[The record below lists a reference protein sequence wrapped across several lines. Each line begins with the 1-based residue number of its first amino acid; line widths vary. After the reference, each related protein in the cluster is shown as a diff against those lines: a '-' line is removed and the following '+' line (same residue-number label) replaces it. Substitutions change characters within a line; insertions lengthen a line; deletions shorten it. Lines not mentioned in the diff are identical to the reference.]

1 VKEEDMAKLLLHGK
15 PARKALARGVARLAA
30 AVEPTLG
37 PKGLNAMVDRP
48 VGTPLIS
55 RDGVS
60 IASEIEL
67 RDRFENMGAQV
78 VREVSMQ
85 TNEVAGDG
93 TTTAIVL
100 ANALIQRGVALTDNG
115 VKPVDLC
122 KGIDMAVKRIVDAI
136 DESSKDCTEHPEYLE
151 AVARVS
157 ATDPDLGDLV
167 AEAYRR
173 IGNEG
178 VISADFGVTIETT
191 MEVMEGMSFE
201 RGYISHHMVTDREHM
216 EAVLRNPLILMTDQK
231 ILDPSLLDKAISIAA
246 EEDRPLVIIAEEIA
260 PEVVIKLL
268 GNGGAGKFLIV
279 HPPEY
284 GHWRNAMMDDL
295 AIITGGEVLA
305 RDLGK
310 KIQEVT
316 REQLGGAEMVRS
328 STSSTSVLRGEGDHD
343 AVVARRNQV
352 QRMYD
357 VAPPNIEQDKLRER
371 LAKLSGGSAIIY
383 AGGFTP
389 VEQKRKVQLIE
400 DALCAVRA
408 AAEDGVVAGGGT
420 CLAQA
425 GPVLDN
431 LTAMGDIGKGIALV
445 RSVLTQPLRRI
456 ASNAGADGDAVIE
469 AITSGPPGYGFD
481 ASKGVYSDM
490 YESRII
496 DPARVPASALVN
508 AASVATLI
516 LTTETLIGDLDE
528 GEADPTEGPALGGGA
543 ELLGRQ

>member
-1 VKEEDMAKLLLHGK
+1 MPKLMVHGK
-15 PARKALARGVARLAA
+15 AARNSLARGVARLAA

-48 VGTPLIS
+48 VGTPLVT

-67 RDRFENMGAQV
+67 TDRFENMGAQV

-85 TNEVAGDG
+85 TNDVAGDG

-100 ANALIQRGVALTDNG
+100 ANALIQGGVDLTDSG

-122 KGIDMAVKRIVDAI
+122 KGIDLAVSRVIDAI
-136 DESSKDCTEHPEYLE
+136 DSSSRDCEDHPEYLE

-157 ATDPDLGDLV
+157 STDPKLGALV

-173 IGNEG
+173 VGRDG

-191 MEVMEGMSFE
+191 MDVVEGMSIE
-201 RGYISHHMVTDREHM
+201 RGYISHHMVTDRENM

-231 ILDPSLLDKAISIAA
+231 ILKPELLDTAIAIA
-246 EEDRPLVIIAEEIA
+246 EGENRPLMIIAEEIA

-268 GNGGAGKFLIV
+268 EGGGAGKYLIV

-284 GHWRNAMMDDL
+284 GHWRTAMMDDL
-295 AIITGGEVLA
+295 AILTGGEVLA

-310 KIQEVT
+310 KIENVT
-316 REQLGGAEMVRS
+316 RAQLGGAEVVRAHAS
-328 STSSTSVLRGEGDHD
+328 GTSILRGEGDPD
-343 AVVARRNQV
+343 AITARRNQV
-352 QRMYD
+352 QRQHD
-357 VAPPNIEQDKLRER
+357 VAPPNIEKDKLRER
-371 LAKLSGGSAIIY
+371 LSKLTGGSAIIY

-389 VEQKRKVQLIE
+389 VEQKRTIQLIE

-420 CLAQA
+420 ALAQI
-425 GPVLDN
+425 GTCLDN
-431 LTAMGDIGKGIALV
+431 LDALGDVAKGIQLV
-445 RSVLTQPLRRI
+445 RSVLTQPLKRI
-456 ASNAGADGDAVIE
+456 ARNAGADVDAVCQAVVKGE
-469 AITSGPPGYGFD
+469 AGYGYN
-481 ASKGVYSDM
+481 AATGTYGDM
-490 YESRII
+490 YGAGII

-528 GEADPTEGPALGGGA
+528 GEADPTEGPARGGGA
-543 ELLGRQ
+543 ELLGRA

>member
-1 VKEEDMAKLLLHGK
+1 MAKLLVHGK
-15 PARKALARGVARLAA
+15 FARKALARGVARLAA

-48 VGTPLIS
+48 VGTPLIT

-67 RDRFENMGAQV
+67 TDRFENMGAQV

-100 ANALIQRGVALTDNG
+100 ANALIQREVALTDNG

-122 KGIDMAVKRIVDAI
+122 KGIDMAVARIINAI
-136 DESSKDCTEHPEYLE
+136 DESSRDCATHPEYLA

-157 ATDPDLGDLV
+157 ATDPELGDLV
-167 AEAYRR
+167 AEAFRR
-173 IGNEG
+173 VGREG
-178 VISADFGVTIETT
+178 VITAEFGVTIETT
-191 MEVMEGMSFE
+191 MDVMEGMSFE

-231 ILDPSLLDKAISIAA
+231 ILQPSTLDGAISIA
-246 EEDRPLVIIAEEIA
+246 EGEGRSLLIIAEEIA
-260 PEVVIKLL
+260 PEVVIRLL
-268 GNGGAGKFLIV
+268 EGGGAGRFLIV

-284 GHWRNAMMDDL
+284 GHWRTAMMDDL
-295 AIITGGEVLA
+295 AIITGGEVLS

-310 KIQEVT
+310 KIENVT
-316 REQLGGAEMVRS
+316 RAQLGGAEMVRATAS
-328 STSSTSVLRGEGDHD
+328 ATSVLRGAGDPQ
-343 AVVARRNQV
+343 AVAARRNQV
-352 QRMYD
+352 QRMYE
-357 VAPPNIEQDKLRER
+357 VAPPNIEQDKLHDR
-371 LAKLSGGSAIIY
+371 LAKLSGGSAILY

-389 VEQKRKVQLIE
+389 VEQKRKIQLIE

-420 CLAQA
+420 ALAQA
-425 GPVLDN
+425 APVLDN
-431 LTAMGDIGKGIALV
+431 LAAIGDIGKGIALV

-456 ASNAGADGDAVIE
+456 ATNAGADAEQVVDAV
-469 AITSGPPGYGFD
+469 TSSAAGHGYD
-481 ASKGVYSDM
+481 AATGSYGDM
-490 YESRII
+490 FAAGII
-496 DPARVPASALVN
+496 DPARVAASALVN

-516 LTTETLIGDLDE
+516 LTTETLVADLAE
-528 GEADPTEGPALGGGA
+528 GEADPTEGPARGGGA
-543 ELLGRQ
+543 ELLGRP

>member
-1 VKEEDMAKLLLHGK
+1 MAKLLVHGK
-15 PARKALARGVARLAA
+15 FARKALARGVARLAA

-48 VGTPLIS
+48 VGTPLVT

-67 RDRFENMGAQV
+67 TDRFENMGAQV

-100 ANALIQRGVALTDNG
+100 ANAMIQKGVALTDSG
-115 VKPVDLC
+115 VRPVDLC
-122 KGIDMAVKRIVDAI
+122 KGIDMAVARVVAEIDA
-136 DESSKDCTEHPEYLE
+136 SSRECEANPEYLS

-157 ATDPDLGDLV
+157 ATDPELGDLV
-167 AEAYRR
+167 AEAFRR
-173 IGNEG
+173 VGRDG
-178 VISADFGVTIETT
+178 VISADFGVTIDTT

-231 ILDPSLLDKAISIAA
+231 ILQPAILDQAISIA
-246 EEDRPLVIIAEEIA
+246 EGERRPLLIIAEEIA
-260 PEVVIKLL
+260 PEVVVRLL
-268 GNGGAGKFLIV
+268 NDGGAGKFLIV

-284 GHWRNAMMDDL
+284 GHWRAAMMDDL

-310 KIQEVT
+310 KIENVT
-316 REQLGGAEMVRS
+316 RAQLGGAEMVRA
-328 STSSTSVLRGEGDHD
+328 TSSITSVLRGEGDKE

-352 QRMYD
+352 QRMHD

-371 LAKLSGGSAIIY
+371 LSKLSGGSAIIY

-389 VEQKRKVQLIE
+389 VEQKRKIQLIE

-420 CLAQA
+420 ALAQVA
-425 GPVLDN
+425 PVLDN
-431 LTAMGDIGKGIALV
+431 LTAIGDVGKGIALV
-445 RSVLTQPLRRI
+445 RSVLTQPVWRI
-456 ASNAGADGDAVIE
+456 AANAGADAETVVEKVAGAAAGQGYDAATGSFGDM
-469 AITSGPPGYGFD
+469 FD
-481 ASKGVYSDM
+481 AG
-490 YESRII
+490 II

-516 LTTETLIGDLDE
+516 LTTETLVGDLEE

-543 ELLGRQ
+543 ELLGRP

>member
-1 VKEEDMAKLLLHGK
+1 MAKLMVHGK
-15 PARKALARGVARLAA
+15 TARKCLARGVARLAA

-48 VGTPLIS
+48 VGTPLVT

-60 IASEIEL
+60 IAAEIEL

-85 TNEVAGDG
+85 TNDVAGDG

-100 ANALIQRGVALTDNG
+100 ANALIQDGVELTDTG
-115 VKPVDLC
+115 VRPVDLC
-122 KGIDMAVKRIVDAI
+122 RGIDLAVQTVVEAI
-136 DESSKDCTEHPEYLE
+136 DASSRDCADNTDYLKS
-151 AVARVS
+151 VARVS
-157 ATDPDLGDLV
+157 ATDHKLGELV
-167 AEAYRR
+167 AEAYSRVGR
-173 IGNEG
+173 DG
-178 VISADFGVTIETT
+178 VISADFGVTIDTT
-191 MEVMEGMSFE
+191 MEVVEGMSFE

-231 ILDPSLLDKAISIAA
+231 ILKPAVLDTARGIADA
-246 EEDRPLVIIAEEIA
+246 ENRPLLIIAEEIA
-260 PEVVIKLL
+260 PEVVITLL
-268 GNGGAGKFLIV
+268 ENGGAGKYLIV

-284 GHWRNAMMDDL
+284 GHWRQAMMDDL
-295 AIITGGEVLA
+295 AILTGGEVLA

-310 KIQEVT
+310 KIENVT
-316 REQLGGAEMVRS
+316 RAQLGAAETVRTQAS
-328 STSSTSVLRGEGDHD
+328 HTSILRGEGDPD
-343 AVVARRNQV
+343 AIMARRAQV
-352 QRMYD
+352 QRQHD
-357 VAPPNIEQDKLRER
+357 VAPPNIEKDKLRER
-371 LAKLSGGSAIIY
+371 LSKLTGGSAIIY

-389 VEQKRKVQLIE
+389 VEQKRTIQLIE

-420 CLAQA
+420 ALAQIA
-425 GPVLDN
+425 PCLDG
-431 LTAMGDIGKGIALV
+431 LDVSGDMARGVALV
-445 RSVLTQPLRRI
+445 RSILTQPVRRI
-456 ASNAGADGDAVIE
+456 ARNAGADADTVADKVVNAPKDHGYDAATGAFGDM
-469 AITSGPPGYGFD
+469 FD
-481 ASKGVYSDM
+481 AG
-490 YESRII
+490 II

-528 GEADPTEGPALGGGA
+528 DEADPTEGPALGGGA

>member
-1 VKEEDMAKLLLHGK
+1 MAKLLVHGNF
-15 PARKALARGVARLAA
+15 ARRALARGVARLAA

-48 VGTPLIS
+48 VGTPLIT

-67 RDRFENMGAQV
+67 SDRFENMGAQV

-100 ANALIQRGVALTDNG
+100 ANALIQKGVALTDSG

-122 KGIDMAVKRIVDAI
+122 KGIDMAVQRIVAEI
-136 DESSKDCTEHPEYLE
+136 DESSRDCEDHPEYLE
-151 AVARVS
+151 AVARVA
-157 ATDPDLGDLV
+157 ATDIDLGDLV
-167 AEAYRR
+167 AEAWRR
-173 IGNEG
+173 VGREG
-178 VISADFGVTIETT
+178 VISADFGVTIDTT
-191 MEVMEGMSFE
+191 MEVMEGMSFQ

-231 ILDPSLLDKAISIAA
+231 ILQPAILETAIGIA
-246 EEDRPLVIIAEEIA
+246 EEQGRPLAIIAEEIA
-260 PEVVIKLL
+260 PEVVIRLL
-268 GNGGAGKFLIV
+268 ENGGAGKFLIV

-284 GHWRNAMMDDL
+284 GHWRTAMMDDL
-295 AIITGGEVLA
+295 AIITGGEVLS

-310 KIQEVT
+310 KIENVT
-316 REQLGGAEMVRS
+316 LAQLGGAEMVRA
-328 STSSTSVLRGEGDHD
+328 TSSNTSVLRGEGDRE

-352 QRMYD
+352 QRMYE
-357 VAPPNIEQDKLRER
+357 VAPPNIEADKLRER

-420 CLAQA
+420 ALAQA
-425 GPVLDN
+425 APVLEN
-431 LTAMGDIGKGIALV
+431 LSAIGDIGKGIDLV
-445 RSVLTQPLRRI
+445 RSVLTQPVRRI
-456 ASNAGADGDAVIE
+456 TANAGADPETVVEKVAGGAKGNGYDAV
-469 AITSGPPGYGFD
+469 TGNYG
-481 ASKGVYSDM
+481 DM
-490 YESRII
+490 YAAGII

-543 ELLGRQ
+543 ELLGRP

>member
-1 VKEEDMAKLLLHGK
+1 MPKLMVHGK
-15 PARKALARGVARLAA
+15 AARNCLARGVARLAA

-48 VGTPLIS
+48 VGTPLVT

-67 RDRFENMGAQV
+67 KDRFENMGAQV

-85 TNEVAGDG
+85 TNDVAGDG

-100 ANALIQRGVALTDNG
+100 ANALIQGGVDLTDAG

-122 KGIDMAVKRIVDAI
+122 KGIDLAVSRVIDAI
-136 DESSKDCTEHPEYLE
+136 DSSSRDCDDHPEYLE

-157 ATDPDLGDLV
+157 STDPRLGELV

-173 IGNEG
+173 VGRDG

-191 MEVMEGMSFE
+191 MEVVEGMSIE
-201 RGYISHHMVTDREHM
+201 RGYISHHMVTDRENM
-216 EAVLRNPLILMTDQK
+216 EAVLRHPLILMTDQK
-231 ILDPSLLDKAISIAA
+231 ILKPDLLDNAIAIA
-246 EEDRPLVIIAEEIA
+246 EGENRPLLIIAEEIA

-268 GNGGAGKFLIV
+268 EGGGAGKYLIV

-284 GHWRNAMMDDL
+284 GHWRTAMMDDL
-295 AIITGGEVLA
+295 AILTGGEVLA

-310 KIQEVT
+310 KIENVT
-316 REQLGGAEMVRS
+316 RAQLGGAEVVRAHAS
-328 STSSTSVLRGEGDHD
+328 GTSILRGEGDPE
-343 AVVARRNQV
+343 AITARRNQV
-352 QRMYD
+352 QRQHD
-357 VAPPNIEQDKLRER
+357 AAPPNVEKDKLRER
-371 LAKLSGGSAIIY
+371 LSKLTGGSAIIY

-389 VEQKRKVQLIE
+389 VEQKRTIQLIE

-408 AAEDGVVAGGGT
+408 AAEDGVVAGGGSA
-420 CLAQA
+420 LAQI
-425 GPVLDN
+425 GSCLDN
-431 LTAMGDIGKGIALV
+431 LDALGDVAKGIQLV

-456 ASNAGADGDAVIE
+456 ARNAGADVDAV
-469 AITSGPPGYGFD
+469 TSAVVKGAPGYGYN
-481 ASKGVYSDM
+481 AATGTYGDM
-490 YESRII
+490 YDAGII

-528 GEADPTEGPALGGGA
+528 GDADPTEGPARGGGA
-543 ELLGRQ
+543 ELLGRA

>member
-1 VKEEDMAKLLLHGK
+1 MAKLLVHGNF
-15 PARKALARGVARLAA
+15 ARKALARGVARLAA

-48 VGTPLIS
+48 VGTPLIT

-67 RDRFENMGAQV
+67 TDRFENMGAQV

-100 ANALIQRGVALTDNG
+100 ANSLIQKGVALTDSG

-122 KGIDMAVKRIVDAI
+122 KGIDMAVQRIIAEI
-136 DESSKDCTEHPEYLE
+136 DETSREWDAHPDYLKS
-151 AVARVS
+151 VARVS

-167 AEAYRR
+167 AEAWRR
-173 IGNEG
+173 VGREG
-178 VISADFGVTIETT
+178 VISADFGVTIDTT
-191 MEVMEGMSFE
+191 MEVMEGMSFD

-231 ILDPSLLDKAISIAA
+231 ILQPTILDKAIEIA
-246 EEDRPLVIIAEEIA
+246 EGEGRPLAIIAEEIA
-260 PEVVIKLL
+260 PEVVIRLL
-268 GNGGAGKFLIV
+268 ENGGAGKFLIV

-284 GHWRNAMMDDL
+284 GHWRTAMMDDL
-295 AIITGGEVLA
+295 AIITGGEVLS

-310 KIQEVT
+310 KLENVT
-316 REQLGGAEMVRS
+316 LAQLGGAEMVRS
-328 STSSTSVLRGEGDHD
+328 TTSSTSVLRGEGEHA

-352 QRMYD
+352 QRMYEA
-357 VAPPNIEQDKLRER
+357 APPNIEADKLRER
-371 LAKLSGGSAIIY
+371 LAKLSGGSAVIY

-389 VEQKRKVQLIE
+389 VEQKRKIQLIE

-420 CLAQA
+420 ALAQA
-425 GPVLDN
+425 APVLGN
-431 LTAMGDIGKGIALV
+431 LSAIGDIGKGIDLV
-445 RSVLTQPLRRI
+445 RSVLTQPVWRI
-456 ASNAGADGDAVIE
+456 ATNAGADPETVVGKVTGGENGHGYDA
-469 AITSGPPGYGFD
+469 ATGNFG
-481 ASKGVYSDM
+481 DM
-490 YESRII
+490 YDAGII

-543 ELLGRQ
+543 ELLGRP

>member
-1 VKEEDMAKLLLHGK
+1 MAKLLVHGNF
-15 PARKALARGVARLAA
+15 ARRALARGVARLAA

-48 VGTPLIS
+48 VGTPLIT

-67 RDRFENMGAQV
+67 TDRFENMGAQV

-100 ANALIQRGVALTDNG
+100 ANALIQKGVALTESG

-122 KGIDMAVKRIVDAI
+122 KGIDMAVSRIITEI
-136 DESSKDCTEHPEYLE
+136 DETSRDCADHPEYLE

-157 ATDPDLGDLV
+157 ATDPDLGNIV
-167 AEAYRR
+167 AEAWRR
-173 IGNEG
+173 VGREG
-178 VISADFGVTIETT
+178 VITADFGVTIDTT

-201 RGYISHHMVTDREHM
+201 RGYISHHMVTDSEQM
-216 EAVLRNPLILMTDQK
+216 EAVLRRPLILMTDHK
-231 ILDPSLLDKAISIAA
+231 ILEPSSLDRAIEIA
-246 EEDRPLVIIAEEIA
+246 EGEKRPLLIIAESIA
-260 PEVVIKLL
+260 PEVIVRLL
-268 GNGGAGKFLIV
+268 ENGGAGKYLVV

-284 GHWRNAMMDDL
+284 GQWRTAMMDDL

-310 KIQEVT
+310 KLENVT
-316 REQLGGAEMVRS
+316 REQLGGAEMVRAS
-328 STSSTSVLRGEGDHD
+328 ASWTSVLRGEGSHD
-343 AVVARRNQV
+343 ALVARRKQV
-352 QRMYD
+352 QRLYEA
-357 VAPPNIEQDKLRER
+357 APPNIEQDKLRER
-371 LAKLSGGSAIIY
+371 MSKLTGGSAIIY

-389 VEQKRKVQLIE
+389 VEQKRKIQLIE

-420 CLAQA
+420 ALAQTA
-425 GPVLDN
+425 PALNN
-431 LTAMGDIGKGIALV
+431 LSAIGDIGKGIDLV
-445 RSVLTQPLRRI
+445 RSVLTQPVRRI
-456 ASNAGADGDAVIE
+456 AANAGADPDAVVE
-469 AITSGPPGYGFD
+469 KVTGGERGNGYD
-481 ASKGVYSDM
+481 AATGNFGDM
-490 YESRII
+490 YAAGII

-516 LTTETLIGDLDE
+516 LTTETLVGDLEE

-543 ELLGRQ
+543 ELLGRP

>member
-1 VKEEDMAKLLLHGK
+1 MPKLMVHGK
-15 PARKALARGVARLAA
+15 AARNSLARGVARLAA

-48 VGTPLIS
+48 VGTPLVT

-67 RDRFENMGAQV
+67 TDRFENMGAQV

-85 TNEVAGDG
+85 TNDVAGDG

-100 ANALIQRGVALTDNG
+100 ANALIQGGVDLTDSG

-122 KGIDMAVKRIVDAI
+122 KGIDLAVSRVIDAI
-136 DESSKDCTEHPEYLE
+136 DSSSRDCEDHPEYLE

-157 ATDPDLGDLV
+157 STDPKLGALV

-173 IGNEG
+173 VGRDG

-191 MEVMEGMSFE
+191 MDVVEGMSIE
-201 RGYISHHMVTDREHM
+201 RGYISHHMVTDRENM

-231 ILDPSLLDKAISIAA
+231 ILKPELLDTAIAIA
-246 EEDRPLVIIAEEIA
+246 EGENRPLMIIAEEIA

-268 GNGGAGKFLIV
+268 EGGGAGKYLIV

-284 GHWRNAMMDDL
+284 GHWRTAMMDDL
-295 AIITGGEVLA
+295 AILTGGEVLA

-310 KIQEVT
+310 KIENVP
-316 REQLGGAEMVRS
+316 RAQLGGAEVVRAHAS
-328 STSSTSVLRGEGDHD
+328 GTSILRGEGDPD
-343 AVVARRNQV
+343 AITARRNQV
-352 QRMYD
+352 QRQHD
-357 VAPPNIEQDKLRER
+357 VAPPNIEKDKLRER
-371 LAKLSGGSAIIY
+371 LSKLTGGSAIIY

-389 VEQKRKVQLIE
+389 VEQKRTIQLIE

-420 CLAQA
+420 ALAQI
-425 GPVLDN
+425 GTCLDN
-431 LTAMGDIGKGIALV
+431 LDALGDVAKGIQLV
-445 RSVLTQPLRRI
+445 RSVLTQPLKRI
-456 ASNAGADGDAVIE
+456 ARNAGADVDAVCQAVVKGE
-469 AITSGPPGYGFD
+469 AGYGYN
-481 ASKGVYSDM
+481 AATGTYGDM
-490 YESRII
+490 YGAGII

-528 GEADPTEGPALGGGA
+528 GEADPTEGPARGGGA
-543 ELLGRQ
+543 ELLGRA